1 MFSADR
7 FGCKNGLRAET
18 KLQDENRLRNENK
31 RRAETEM
38 AMSQTDNRRGEAELR
53 AARADQRGLL
63 WAVALFSV
71 FANALQLT
79 GSLYM
84 LQVYDRVLGSRS
96 EATLVALS
104 ILVTFLF
111 LALGILDNVRARV
124 MARIGAKMQDRLDRR
139 VFSAAM
145 RRLTLQ
151 PNEPTAIAAQRDL
164 EAIQRLWASPVLL
177 ALFDLPFMPLF
188 FIAIYI
194 FHPYLFILSLVGG
207 IILVIVTILNQRL
220 TLAPLNRT
228 NNLTLGAERMSD
240 LIKGE
245 SETVQALGM
254 TSATFDRWQKA
265 RGAALAASIKA
276 GDLAGSF
283 GGISKTFR
291 VFLQSAMLGLGA
303 YLVLQGQ
310 LSSGAMIAGSIL
322 MGRALS
328 PIEQV
333 IGQWAVI
340 TRAQEANRR
349 LSDLLTKMPEE
360 PPRTALPHP
369 KAVLEAQNLTVIPPG
384 EQQAVLRAIN
394 FRLEPGQALGVI
406 GPSGAGK
413 STLARAL
420 IGVWKPAGGKVRLDG
435 ATLDQYDPDVLGSY
449 VGYLPQRITLFDGT
463 IAENIARLQDHADA
477 AKIVDAAKRAA
488 AHEMIIKLPEGYDT
502 RISQIGGRLS
512 GGQIQRIGL
521 ARALFNNPVILV
533 LDEPNSNLDNDGTI
547 ALNTAIRTTKE
558 AGGAV
563 LIMAHRPAAIQEC
576 ELLLVL
582 EDGMRRAFGPRDAV
596 LREMVKNHSQ
606 ITQATAPGGVS

>member
-1 MFSADR
+1 
-7 FGCKNGLRAET
+7 
-18 KLQDENRLRNENK
+18 
-31 RRAETEM
+31 
-38 AMSQTDNRRGEAELR
+38 MSQTDNRRGEAELR

-96 EATLVALS
+96 VATLVALS
-104 ILVTFLF
+104 VLVTFLF

-194 FHPYLFILSLVGG
+194 FHPYLFALSLVGG

-254 TSATFDRWQKA
+254 TTATFDRWQKA
-265 RGAALAASIKA
+265 RSAALAASIKA

-303 YLVLQGQ
+303 YLVLQGE

-322 MGRALS
+322 MGRALA

-435 ATLDQYDPDVLGSY
+435 ATLDQYDPDILGSY

-521 ARALFNNPVILV
+521 ARALYNNPVILV

>member
-1 MFSADR
+1 
-7 FGCKNGLRAET
+7 
-18 KLQDENRLRNENK
+18 
-31 RRAETEM
+31 
-38 AMSQTDNRRGEAELR
+38 MSQTDNRRGEAELR

-96 EATLVALS
+96 VATLVALS
-104 ILVTFLF
+104 VLVTFLF

-194 FHPYLFILSLVGG
+194 FHPYLFLLSLVGG

-220 TLAPLNRT
+220 TLAPLTRT

-254 TSATFDRWQKA
+254 TTATFDRWQKA

-303 YLVLQGQ
+303 YLVLQGE

-333 IGQWAVI
+333 IGQWAII

-369 KAVLEAQNLTVIPPG
+369 KAILEAQNLTVIPPG

-435 ATLDQYDPDVLGSY
+435 ATLDQYDPDILGSY
-449 VGYLPQRITLFDGT
+449 IGYLPQRITLFDGT

-521 ARALFNNPVILV
+521 ARALYNNPVILV
-533 LDEPNSNLDNDGTI
+533 LDEPNSNLDNDGTV